1 MDSVMVA
8 CLLFKEVVTLL
19 PSIKMVSASITLKLA
34 SLAERSPFITI
45 ELTSITLKL
54 ISAPLIIPVMSVPT

>member
-34 SLAERSPFITI
+34 SFAEISP
-45 ELTSITLKL
+45 
-54 ISAPLIIPVMSVPT
+54 